1 MLQDTW
7 FYHLKYLYP
16 CSTPKWVGVAGFR
29 PLFFLRT
36 TKEMMYLNS
45 IKDSKAGELQSSTPE
60 GEVESGDFC
69 SHFFPGGICLSWSQA
84 EGWK

>member
-1 MLQDTW
+1 
-7 FYHLKYLYP
+7 
-16 CSTPKWVGVAGFR
+16 
-29 PLFFLRT
+29 
-36 TKEMMYLNS
+36 MMYLNS